1 MFNINFVDDWIRTAD
16 LWYWKQPLYKL
27 SHNQFLTVFF
37 SSFSYYLFRFYL
49 LMMMMT
55 TIIMVIKCFPL
66 SLSLSLSLELIK
78 RLPLL
83 CTQRNDSSSTFFALI

>member
-66 SLSLSLSLELIK
+66 SLSLSLSHL
-78 RLPLL
+78 
-83 CTQRNDSSSTFFALI
+83 SSSSVFRFCALNGTILLQLSLL

>member
-66 SLSLSLSLELIK
+66 SLSLSLELIK